1 MENLGYV
8 RTGKRQ
14 MLKGGISDLR
24 NKALM
29 KMFNLIGIGERAGS
43 GVPDIFV
50 VWEQE
55 GWKEPEVEE
64 QYGPDRTILTLSLQ
78 KRVAISSDKVAIS
91 VDGTFTE
98 HEEKIIEYLKEK
110 KEISNSGAREVTGLS
125 AAGVRKVLKKMVE
138 REILSE
144 AGKNR
149 NRKYFL
155 K

>member
-1 MENLGYV
+1 MGSVLEKIL
-8 RTGKRQ
+8 
-14 MLKGGISDLR
+14 
-24 NKALM
+24 ALM
-29 KMFNLIGIGERAGS
+29 KMLSLIEIGERAGS
-43 GVPDIFV
+43 GVPDIFA

-110 KEISNSGAREVTGLS
+110 KEISNSEARGVTGLS

-138 REILSE
+138 KEILFES
-144 AGKNR
+144 GQNR
-149 NRKYFL
+149 SRKYFL
-155 K
+155 KQQLK